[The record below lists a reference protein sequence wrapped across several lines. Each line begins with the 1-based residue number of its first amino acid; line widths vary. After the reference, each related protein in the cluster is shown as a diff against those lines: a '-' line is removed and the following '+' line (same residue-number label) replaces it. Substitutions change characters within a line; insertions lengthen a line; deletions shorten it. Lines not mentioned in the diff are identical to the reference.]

1 MQFYWTMET
10 RSARFGLPD
19 FLFVA
24 GNAACHLQPA
34 TQFPNWL
41 TKTASEGALLQICNP
56 TEKNY
61 SPMPISTGN
70 VYSRHAI
77 VAKN

>member
-1 MQFYWTMET
+1 MET

-24 GNAACHLQPA
+24 GNAACHSQPA

-41 TKTASEGALLQICNP
+41 TKTVSEGVLLQICNP

-61 SPMPISTGN
+61 FPMPIQLEMFIRGMLSLPRIE
-70 VYSRHAI
+70 VEQ
-77 VAKN
+77 